1 MTNQEII
8 DAIKALTEV
17 VKANNGWLGSEK
29 TMNDANQKINE
40 LIKKLN

>member
-1 MTNQEII
+1 MTKQEII

-29 TMNDANQKINE
+29 IMRDANEKISQ
-40 LIKKLN
+40 LMKLL